1 LVLELVLGRVLNLV
15 GVEKKPLVV
24 VEALVL
30 DFVVVERELVEVE
43 GVRLLVEVW
52 WWKVK
57 EPLVIVGALL

>member
-1 LVLELVLGRVLNLV
+1 VLELVLGRVLNLV

-30 DFVVVERELVEVE
+30 DFVAVERELVEVE

-57 EPLVIVGALL
+57 EPLVIVEALL